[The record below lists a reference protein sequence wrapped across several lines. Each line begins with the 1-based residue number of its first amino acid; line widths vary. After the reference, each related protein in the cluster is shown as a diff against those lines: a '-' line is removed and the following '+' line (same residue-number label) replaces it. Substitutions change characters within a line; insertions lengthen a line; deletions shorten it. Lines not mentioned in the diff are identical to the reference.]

1 MEENKAGWR
10 HSISDHTV
18 FNNAAWNE
26 IKSLFVFLSTKIS
39 LKCIFYQIDL
49 YIVLAL
55 LFGIENRRSL
65 LIVHK
70 RICRKLSSSLISAAM
85 FTRNCLLTDPVRNK
99 TKRTAQTEPMV
110 TFFRRFDFAQF
121 QNFFLDWLSVR
132 TTTYFRLGFR
142 ISPVATH
149 WQISCPWKEQFLL
162 STPGLDSETLPLG
175 LCVSSC
181 DRSMLHTAWITYS
194 L

>member
-99 TKRTAQTEPMV
+99 TKRTDQTEPMV
-110 TFFRRFDFAQF
+110 TFFAGLILHSSKT
-121 QNFFLDWLSVR
+121 FFWTDWLSVK
-132 TTTYFRLGFR
+132 TTTYFRLGFDKSSSNTLTNKLSLEGTVPFEHTWSR
-142 ISPVATH
+142 LRNTATGTL
-149 WQISCPWKEQFLL
+149 CQFVW
-162 STPGLDSETLPLG
+162 P
-175 LCVSSC
+175 
-181 DRSMLHTAWITYS
+181 
-194 L
+194 